1 MDTAAVRYVT
11 DEQGNRVS
19 VVLDL
24 ADYEELRQLAED
36 YMDLIALREAMAET
50 PPAEMIDGE
59 ELGRRLGFR
68 D

>member
-19 VVLDL
+19 VVLDIT
-24 ADYEELRQLAED
+24 DYEELRQLAED
-36 YMDLIALREAMAET
+36 YLDLIALREAMHET
-50 PPAEMIDGE
+50 APADMVDGD

-68 D
+68 N